1 MMSGSMRCQLRLL
14 RDPLRVVDFSM
25 CCSQSW
31 RVDLLYDHLMRA
43 RATGAVFARTVVM
56 PPWGLRLGGS
66 IQLAVHAVT
75 RGKAWLWLDNQAD
88 AVELRPGEI
97 SLVRGGSAHHIAH
110 EPGACCLE
118 PDEFRAQYRQV
129 VPDADRGA
137 TV

>member
-1 MMSGSMRCQLRLL
+1 
-14 RDPLRVVDFSM
+14 
-25 CCSQSW
+25 
-31 RVDLLYDHLMRA
+31 
-43 RATGAVFARTVVM
+43 M

-75 RGKAWLWLDNQAD
+75 RGRAWLWLDDPAD

-118 PDEFRAQYRQV
+118 PDEFRANHRQAAA
-129 VPDADRGA
+129 DADRGA
-137 TV
+137 TVFLCGAPTSSQVTSPAGCSTLFRAC